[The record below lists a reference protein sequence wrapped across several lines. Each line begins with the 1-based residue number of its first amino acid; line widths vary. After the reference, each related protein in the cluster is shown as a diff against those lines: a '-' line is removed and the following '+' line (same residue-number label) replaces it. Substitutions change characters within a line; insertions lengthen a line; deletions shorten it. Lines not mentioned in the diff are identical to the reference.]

1 MFTGLGG
8 DLIVTYITQ
17 DGDLY
22 DVYSDV
28 KGEYYWRR
36 QRNYRGKSPF
46 GAFEL
51 LSSSKLDLLRIAL
64 KKGWIKL
71 IRGKLPFEEY
81 VKYDL

>member
-1 MFTGLGG
+1 MSAGLSGG
-8 DLIVTYITQ
+8 LIVTYLTR

-28 KGEYYWRR
+28 KDEYYWRR
-36 QRNYRGKSPF
+36 QRNYRGESQF
-46 GAFEL
+46 GALDL

-71 IRGKLPFEEY
+71 IRGKLPIEKY
-81 VKYDL
+81 VRI